1 MKYLTAGLIMLV
13 SGQTMAGSTSI
24 QAYPSCDLLA
34 QRSVKTET
42 GGNIKDPLEAYISV
56 RVSVLQAD
64 ISTARKTRQLTQAQA
79 DSLWQHTSRVRND
92 ARRFVEQQ
100 GFLSAAE
107 RASYDRELDELAS
120 KFCVN
125 VEPQS

>member
-13 SGQTMAGSTSI
+13 SGQTMAGSIST

-34 QRSVKTET
+34 ERSVKTET
-42 GGNIKDPLEAYISV
+42 GGKIRDPLEAYISL
-56 RVSVLQAD
+56 RVNVLLAD
-64 ISTARKTRQLTQAQA
+64 ISKARKTRQLTQAQA
-79 DSLWQHTSRVRND
+79 DSLWQHASRVRND

-107 RASYDRELDELAS
+107 HASYDRELGELIS
-120 KFCVN
+120 KFCDN
-125 VEPQS
+125 VKPQS